1 MRITLAP
8 QHRPVRVG
16 WRGHP
21 CALMHD
27 FNLPLPQHTPS
38 VSQPFK
44 DSSPRG
50 QGRRVPIQPQAPGPC
65 RYGILQLFSSFTKL
79 RIQCEKGKEQ
89 EECVEICCCLPLG
102 RPTTSSDLQHA
113 VCSIVHAKQ
122 LHTNPLIWPSRFS
135 TNGMIPI
142 RPTCRFSR
150 CLSLTKDSWKHQHSD
165 HSTLSPE
172 R

>member
-1 MRITLAP
+1 MTSISPFPSTPLPLLSLSKTLA
-8 QHRPVRVG
+8 R
-16 WRGHP
+16 
-21 CALMHD
+21 
-27 FNLPLPQHTPS
+27 
-38 VSQPFK
+38 
-44 DSSPRG
+44 
-50 QGRRVPIQPQAPGPC
+50 GRRVPIQPQAPGPC

-79 RIQCEKGKEQ
+79 RIQCEKGKVKRSKRS
-89 EECVEICCCLPLG
+89 VEICCCLPLG